1 MILTPLQKLPKMYE
15 IWANLLLP
23 NALNDCQKCN
33 KSPNLVT
40 LYAMHDIMRCMRYPP
55 RRRWQKSLS
64 LILWEESRDQRR
76 PITARL
82 SGTSAPTHLLP
93 LLRFPARS
101 PALCLSPL
109 SCKHPTQKLERRRM
123 IYGLTTVPTPN
134 WFPPS
139 SNLGYWNCIL
149 SHSRSGRL
157 SLGAFARYSQFDV
170 CALRKIEVG
179 YIGRRHT

>member
-1 MILTPLQKLPKMYE
+1 
-15 IWANLLLP
+15 
-23 NALNDCQKCN
+23 
-33 KSPNLVT
+33 
-40 LYAMHDIMRCMRYPP
+40 
-55 RRRWQKSLS
+55 
-64 LILWEESRDQRR
+64 
-76 PITARL
+76 
-82 SGTSAPTHLLP
+82 
-93 LLRFPARS
+93 
-101 PALCLSPL
+101 
-109 SCKHPTQKLERRRM
+109 M

-179 YIGRRHT
+179 YIGRRHAQTQRTFVFRFHSFMSTTAAEAEAAAAG